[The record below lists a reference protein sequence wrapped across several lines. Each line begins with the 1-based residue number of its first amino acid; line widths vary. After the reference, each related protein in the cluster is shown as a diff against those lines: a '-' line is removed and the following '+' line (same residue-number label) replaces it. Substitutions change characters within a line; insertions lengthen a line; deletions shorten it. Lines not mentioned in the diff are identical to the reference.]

1 MGKPDVPSS
10 PEDLVGDIITETRKG
25 VALSYALEQVAV

>member
-10 PEDLVGDIITETRKG
+10 SEDPVGDIITETKKG
-25 VALSYALEQVAV
+25 VALSYAPERVAV